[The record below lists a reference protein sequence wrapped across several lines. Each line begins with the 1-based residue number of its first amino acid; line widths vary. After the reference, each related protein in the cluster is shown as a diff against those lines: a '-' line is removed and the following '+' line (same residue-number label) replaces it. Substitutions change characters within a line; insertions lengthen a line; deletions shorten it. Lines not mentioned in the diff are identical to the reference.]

1 MFLSVGLR
9 CGGVSVWDSAVRYVS
24 FLLCARAVNSWCH
37 PWLKKPVLC
46 RSNFLFQTLIGS
58 PIGNNRVAPN
68 YYSCN
73 ISCLMGR
80 VHRKPSKLW
89 LQTRLIESHI
99 LDQAY
104 LGLSPRHETGEDLVT
119 LTDGVLLQPDCQL
132 LPAQEEIAWKNV
144 STQRQAKKLPS

>member
-1 MFLSVGLR
+1 MWRSFSMGLGSPI
-9 CGGVSVWDSAVRYVS
+9 CFFSIVCQSCEQLVPSLVE
-24 FLLCARAVNSWCH
+24 
-37 PWLKKPVLC
+37 KPVLC

-73 ISCLMGR
+73 ISCLMGK

-89 LQTRLIESHI
+89 LQTHLIESHI